1 MSTPPNSQ
9 DSDWVE
15 LLQMIWA
22 FLLFWEMFVH
32 CVRSLWERERCW
44 TKLVPLLPSRDLT
57 SCVSEVM
64 KHEFKRSDFI
74 QVIMA
79 AKRETSCL
87 KLYLFIAV
95 SMQTVYIPEIKT
107 TTTKILCCHEGYQ
120 QLLQL
125 KMHQMQFTCIH
136 CQV

>member
-1 MSTPPNSQ
+1 MPP
-9 DSDWVE
+9 
-15 LLQMIWA
+15 
-22 FLLFWEMFVH
+22 
-32 CVRSLWERERCW
+32 
-44 TKLVPLLPSRDLT
+44 LPSRDLT

-95 SMQTVYIPEIKT
+95 SMQMVYIPEI
-107 TTTKILCCHEGYQ
+107 TTKTLCCHEGYQ

-125 KMHQMQFTCIH
+125 KMHQMHFTCIH